1 MRPLLFLL
9 AGLALGLPLAAG
21 FVTPA
26 GAVEYPWCANF
37 ADGAGANC
45 GFMTY
50 DECML
55 TARGTGGYCAE
66 NTFYDT
72 ARSRRAFPPNGAQAA
87 PPEETMTGGPAS
99 QTRTTVTE
107 HGASAT
113 TLADTLPR

>member
-1 MRPLLFLL
+1 MRLLLFLL
-9 AGLALGLPLAAG
+9 AGLALGFPLAAG

-66 NTFYDT
+66 NTMYT
-72 ARSRRAFPPNGAQAA
+72 PPAAAARSRHTARKPRPPKKQ
-87 PPEETMTGGPAS
+87 
-99 QTRTTVTE
+99 
-107 HGASAT
+107 
-113 TLADTLPR
+113 